1 MTLQSWGPSFNFSIW
16 YVALAG
22 DDSDD
27 TVKPAIAWH
36 EEVSLISGFGLEIL
50 QKFNSGRS
58 LGFLRYKS
66 APCVSTP
73 HGELRQ

>member
-1 MTLQSWGPSFNFSIW
+1 MTMQSWGPSFNFSIW

-36 EEVSLISGFGLEIL
+36 EEVSPFSWF
-50 QKFNSGRS
+50 
-58 LGFLRYKS
+58 
-66 APCVSTP
+66 
-73 HGELRQ
+73 